1 LIESDYGYK
10 YKSFFPIE
18 LKYSKKE
25 TACNPKLA
33 IFTTF
38 SKLKARLKDT
48 ITVGLEIDKI

>member
-48 ITVGLEIDKI
+48 ITVGL